1 MAREPGLGKVVRSP
15 TDRLIPRARVPLDQ
29 GRPRSVLDTKV
40 SAPVPAVPVLARP
53 RLFHAL
59 TDATE
64 RRVTVLNASAGA
76 GKTMLLASWSAWST
90 GQRVAWV
97 SCDRNDNEP
106 KVFWA
111 CVVQAL
117 RRVCGRDS
125 ERLAQLVGHDDLAN
139 PQFAERLLDALAPLD
154 DPVVLVLDQAHEI
167 SDWRL
172 LAGLEILL
180 RHAPPTLRLV
190 LAGRGF
196 PALSLARLRVA
207 GELADIGPAELA
219 CTPAETRD
227 LFALFGLDLTPGQV
241 AGLLERTGGWLAGLR
256 LAALWWQAQ
265 PPHRRDPT
273 GFTGDEP
280 IVADYLS
287 DEVVGSRSSQLRRFL
302 LRTSVVERVTGE
314 LADVLTGAGDGQ
326 KTLDVLERENA
337 LVAPVGRQRTWY
349 HYSPLLREFLT
360 DQISREIPDEI
371 ADLHRKAAGWLA
383 RRGFLVDT
391 ARSAAATGDWRLA
404 GTFLAGDGARA
415 FANGE
420 GAALEPLLAGIPVDV
435 VGANPELAAV
445 CATARLAAD
454 DPDGAEA
461 FLPVVAGGADTC
473 AGASPGAAD
482 SSAALVEAAD
492 GLTREI
498 KVTELRLH
506 QGCVRGRIDRT
517 VSSRAHQFLAGGGG
531 AGLPSHRRN
540 GLAGLAYW
548 LGMAE
553 LWSGH
558 PSTARMVLTRAVPL
572 LAENGYHLWER
583 RAQAWLVLLDAVDGR
598 LERAERAI
606 REERTEPRSAVVR
619 FLDDVAQVVV
629 DVERDRLD
637 QAWTLLTGITPPPLD
652 DVGAAGHVGSAD
664 PPLHEL
670 LGLLRARI
678 LIHQGDLAAARAEIA
693 TVKDEATRLR
703 TLVKR
708 LAALLEVEIAL
719 QEGDLAQGRAS
730 LSAVTAPVGGA
741 EPTAVPAAVR
751 VADGRL
757 HLAEGDP
764 TAALEKV
771 TPCLSGPGD
780 GCRLVDAVAALLV
793 AATAQ
798 RRLGT
803 QASATGYLEQALALA
818 RDDGLVRVFLDAGRG
833 VRALLT
839 VVIPPEGP
847 HASFRSALLHRFDVQ
862 PTASWKSPEQTV
874 RLTASERAVLH
885 YLPSHLTNEEIA
897 QDLCLSVNTVKS
909 HLRTLYRKLGVGC
922 RREAIARALQLE
934 LLR

>member
-1 MAREPGLGKVVRSP
+1 M
-15 TDRLIPRARVPLDQ
+15 
-29 GRPRSVLDTKV
+29 
-40 SAPVPAVPVLARP
+40 PAVPVLPRP

-111 CVVQAL
+111 CVVEAL
-117 RRVCGRDS
+117 RRVCGRGS
-125 ERLAQLVGHDDLAN
+125 ESLGQLAGHDDLAD
-139 PQFAERLLDALAPLD
+139 PQFAERLLDTLAPLD

-167 SDWRL
+167 TDWRL

-190 LAGRGF
+190 LSGRGF

-227 LFALFGLDLTPGQV
+227 LFALFGLDLAPPQI
-241 AGLLERTGGWLAGLR
+241 AGLLERTGGWMAGLR
-256 LAALWWQAQ
+256 LATLWWQAQ
-265 PPHRRDPT
+265 PPQRRDPA

-280 IVADYLS
+280 LVADYLS

-302 LRTSVVERVTGE
+302 LRTCVVDRVTGE
-314 LADVLTGAGDGQ
+314 LADVLTGGSDGQ

-337 LVAPVGRQRTWY
+337 LVVPVGRQRTWY

-360 DQISREIPDEI
+360 DRIGREMPDEI
-371 ADLHRKAAGWLA
+371 AGLHRLAAGWLS
-383 RRGFLVDT
+383 RRGFLVDA
-391 ARSAAATGDWRLA
+391 ARNAAAAGDWRLA
-404 GTFLAGDGARA
+404 GTLLAGDGDRA
-415 FANGE
+415 SANGE
-420 GAALEPLLAGIPVDV
+420 GAALEPLLAGIPADEIA
-435 VGANPELAAV
+435 ANPELAAV
-445 CATARLAAD
+445 CATARLNAG

-461 FLPVVAGGADTC
+461 FLSVSSGPVVSGPDGSGPDRS
-473 AGASPGAAD
+473 GPDGSGM
-482 SSAALVEAAD
+482 AD
-492 GLTREI
+492 GGTTTHDLSSSTAPAEAVDGLAREV

-506 QGCVRGRIDRT
+506 QGCLRGRVDAT
-517 VSSRAHQFLAGGGG
+517 VMTRAHQLLDDMGG
-531 AGLPSHRRN
+531 AGLRSHHRN

-548 LGMAE
+548 LGIAE
-553 LWSGH
+553 LWNGH
-558 PSTARMVLTRAVPL
+558 LSAARTSLARAVPL
-572 LAENGYHLWER
+572 LAENGFGRWER
-583 RAQAWLVLLDAVDGR
+583 RAHAWLALLDAVDGR

-606 REERTEPRSAVVR
+606 RGERSEPPSDPVR
-619 FLDDVAQVVV
+619 LLYDMAQVVI

-637 QAWTLLTGITPPPLD
+637 QAWNLLATIAVPPGED
-652 DVGAAGHVGSAD
+652 AADAAGDAGSAD
-664 PPLHEL
+664 PPLWEL
-670 LGLLRARI
+670 YGLLRARI
-678 LIHQGDLAAARAEIA
+678 LIHQGDLGAARAEIA
-693 TVKDEATRLR
+693 TAKDDAVRLR
-703 TLVKR
+703 TQVKR
-708 LAALLEVEIAL
+708 YATLLEIDIAL
-719 QEGDLAQGRAS
+719 QEGNPVQGRAI
-730 LSAVTAPVGGA
+730 LSAATDPRRVGGSDS
-741 EPTAVPAAVR
+741 TPAAVR

-757 HLAEGDP
+757 HLASGDP
-764 TAALEKV
+764 AAALDAV
-771 TPCLSGPGD
+771 TPCLSGTSAET
-780 GCRLVDAVAALLV
+780 RLVDTVAALLV

-803 QASATGYLEQALALA
+803 QASATGYLEQALALG

-862 PTASWKSPEQTV
+862 PTATWKSPDQTV

-909 HLRTLYRKLGVGC
+909 HLRTLYRKLGVGS